1 MVLSLIT
8 QDIKSSKFTLPFL
21 SLYLMTMAL
30 KALLLSFIPIFNK
43 KYNLIGHIKQILYI
57 NTFN

>member
-8 QDIKSSKFTLPFL
+8 EDIKSSKVTLPFL

-30 KALLLSFIPIFNK
+30 KARLLNFIPIF
-43 KYNLIGHIKQILYI
+43 
-57 NTFN
+57 

>member
-8 QDIKSSKFTLPFL
+8 QDIKSSKLTLPFL

-43 KYNLIGHIKQILYI
+43 KYNIIGHIK
-57 NTFN
+57 

>member
-21 SLYLMTMAL
+21 SLYLMTMPL

-43 KYNLIGHIKQILYI
+43 NIM
-57 NTFN
+57 

>member
-30 KALLLSFIPIFNK
+30 KALLLSFMPIFYKN
-43 KYNLIGHIKQILYI
+43 II
-57 NTFN
+57 